1 MVASFLNWFIN
12 FPAAVAVALLCASSA
27 FMPAA
32 AAQQEY
38 RYRIRHP
45 FFGTV
50 GTYTNIVKQNGED
63 TEVDTELH
71 AVASLIGIVFYRQD
85 SHRVEHWHGDRL
97 ISFDGTTVENGE
109 KILVHGEAKG
119 KDGFVITSPFG
130 TVVAPADVYPENP
143 RKGMVW
149 KSSSVMI
156 MSTKDGELYPAKVS
170 ESMGKPDFWPPA
182 APMLRQFVI
191 ADGDRRKYV
200 WADDRGVPVAFRT
213 FEQGSA
219 IDFVLVP

>member
-130 TVVAPADVYPENP
+130 TVVAPA
-143 RKGMVW
+143 
-149 KSSSVMI
+149 
-156 MSTKDGELYPAKVS
+156 ELYPAKVS

-182 APMLRQFVI
+182 APMLRQFII
-191 ADGDRRKYV
+191 ADGERRKYV